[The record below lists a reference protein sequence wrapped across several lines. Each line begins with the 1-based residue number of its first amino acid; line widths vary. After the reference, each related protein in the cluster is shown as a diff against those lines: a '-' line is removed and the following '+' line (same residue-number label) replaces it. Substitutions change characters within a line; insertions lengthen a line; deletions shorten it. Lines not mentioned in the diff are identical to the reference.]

1 MTVETEH
8 YNTQHPRQPVRRP
21 PSLLSRI
28 VWVLVVLIL
37 MGAILGGLWYFN
49 EFRKGMIAK
58 FLSGNVPP
66 PVPVAV
72 VEAKQSNVERMLTTI
87 GSLQAVRQATVAPE
101 VAGRVTR
108 LHFESGA
115 RVKSGDPLVQLND
128 ETEQASLLALK
139 AQSRLAEVSL
149 ERAVDLRRNSVGSQ
163 AAVDQARS
171 SYDEAVANIRKTEVA
186 ISQKL
191 VRAPF
196 DGELGIRKINLGEI
210 VSAGAAIVTV
220 TDLSAL
226 YVNITLPEQDQSKV
240 RLGQEIRVTVD
251 AYPGRTFP
259 GKVTSIDPQVAAD
272 SRTLKVQGTVE
283 NADRALLP
291 GMFASAALVLPSAEN
306 QIVLPATAVD
316 YSLYGDSVYVVKE
329 ETTDGKAKTTANRIS
344 VKSGLR
350 SGADVVIDQGV
361 KPGDKVIISGQ
372 VKLSNGAAV
381 QVTDDTRLQPP
392 AKTPVY

>member
-8 YNTQHPRQPVRRP
+8 YNTQHPRQPIRRP
-21 PSLLSRI
+21 PSRASRI

-58 FLSGNVPP
+58 FLAGNVPP
-66 PVPVAV
+66 AVPVAV
-72 VEAKQSNVERMLTTI
+72 VEAKLSTVERTLSAI

-115 RVKSGDPLVQLND
+115 RVKSGDPLMQLND

-163 AAVDQARS
+163 ATVDQARS

-210 VSAGAAIVTV
+210 VSPGTAIVTI
-220 TDLSAL
+220 TDLSVL
-226 YVNITLPEQDQSKV
+226 YVNVTLPEQEQSKV

-251 AYPGRTFP
+251 AYPGRTFS
-259 GKVTSIDPQVAAD
+259 GKITSIDPQVAAD

-316 YSLYGDSVYVVKE
+316 YSLYGDSVYLVKE
-329 ETTDGKAKTTANRIS
+329 ETADGKAKTTANRIS

-350 SGADVVIDQGV
+350 SGSDVVIDQGV

-381 QVTDDTRLQPP
+381 AVTDDTRLQPP